1 MLLPIGVLVMV
12 VMLAAAATN
21 FMKLRHFSCVQSNFC
36 TAKTLKGLSIDAC
49 AAVLLSRF
57 SLEALPD

>member
-1 MLLPIGVLVMV
+1 MLLPTGVSVMV
-12 VMLAAAATN
+12 AMLAAAATN
-21 FMKLRHFSCVQSNFC
+21 SMKLRHFSCVQSTFC
-36 TAKTLKGLSIDAC
+36 TAKNLKGLSMDAC